1 MALSSCRGRWPQPL
15 PLCHAH
21 PTSALRRAR
30 LSCIW
35 PAGPRAAPLHRGLM
49 AGRFKRHP
57 VLSPAQRTRKKR
69 RETQRKGGAESMRQR
84 GRETARKRW
93 SPWAGESPGAES
105 QSPAGPLSA
114 SCSPQGQP
122 FPKPPAACSQLCAD
136 YLLCARPACWGHTP
150 FGTSQVVIVFIPT
163 VQMKK
168 LSLEVIR

>member
-69 RETQRKGGAESMRQR
+69 RETQRKGGAESLRQR
-84 GRETARKRW
+84 GREMARKRQR
-93 SPWAGESPGAES
+93 PWVGESPGAES

-114 SCSPQGQP
+114 SPPPRVSPSPSLLLPALSSVLITYFAPGLP
-122 FPKPPAACSQLCAD
+122 AGDTAPLAPP
-136 YLLCARPACWGHTP
+136 R
-150 FGTSQVVIVFIPT
+150 
-163 VQMKK
+163 
-168 LSLEVIR
+168 